1 MTPAG
6 YFAAQGV
13 PPRSV
18 LSEFRVTA
26 DAVLPV
32 GTALDVRHFVP
43 GQFVDVRGTS
53 QGKGFQGAM
62 KRHGFKG
69 QSASHGN
76 SVSHRVLGSTGQ
88 RQDPGKVIKGKKMPG
103 HMGEVRVAFCCVVHV
118 VLCGQRRGV
127 WWAAPVFVTRARC
140 VACEVASW
148 GVRGGTPR
156 LSLAL

>member
-1 MTPAG
+1 M
-6 YFAAQGV
+6 

-62 KRHGFKG
+62 KRHNFAG
-69 QSASHGN
+69 QRATHGN

-88 RQDPGKVIKGKKMPG
+88 RQDPGHVIKGKKMPG
-103 HMGEVRVAFCCVVHV
+103 HMGEVRA
-118 VLCGQRRGV
+118 RRGEGCGG
-127 WWAAPVFVTRARC
+127 AGDGAR
-140 VACEVASW
+140 
-148 GVRGGTPR
+148 G
-156 LSLAL
+156 